1 MAILTGLEIS
11 TAIAAGTI
19 EITPFNIKHLQ
30 PNSYDVTL
38 SDKIAWYKFSNTE
51 VLDPEK
57 EDKLVQDRIPQEG
70 FILVPE
76 RLYLLTTNEV
86 FWSNT
91 YVSEISGI
99 SSLARKGVAVHKTAG
114 YANLGHKFAWV
125 LEVEVTHPIIFRPNM
140 RIGQVY
146 FHTTKGSTSM
156 QYNGLYGEQTG
167 DVVSGA
173 KVLEDALNC
182 EDNEKKNEGLLETPA
197 EESIVNKIELYAS
210 LAQDDNDDD
219 DDDIVAD
226 NSDEDY
232 DGEDEDDTDIPVEDQ
247 TDDDE

>member
-11 TAIAAGTI
+11 TAIAAGVI
-19 EITPFNIKHLQ
+19 EIKPFNIKQLQ

-38 SDKIAWYKFSNTE
+38 SDKIAWYKFDDTE
-51 VLDPEK
+51 ILDPEK
-57 EDKLVQDRIPQEG
+57 EDELVQDRIPQEG
-70 FILVPE
+70 FLLVPG

-114 YANLGHKFAWV
+114 YANLGHRFAWV

-156 QYNGLYGEQTG
+156 QYEGLYGEQTG
-167 DVVSGA
+167 DTVAGA
-173 KVLEDALNC
+173 KVLE
-182 EDNEKKNEGLLETPA
+182 NESPVFDD
-197 EESIVNKIELYAS
+197 EENLII
-210 LAQDDNDDD
+210 DDD